1 MGSLVERTTLGQVLG
16 NEFTPL
22 RLMALGSNA
31 PLVPHPSND
40 KPPYPLLLCWVR
52 FSHQMGDLV
61 NVFEKYETLGKREGL
76 WGLQLGSLN
85 QTSHSPFCCPGKTQD
100 KHSKRAWIFLS
111 FSISI
116 SKVRESPLSMTEQWS
131 HGHVPG
137 PFLCPSLRL
146 LQNKS
151 GLHLIPRS
159 HRALP

>member
-100 KHSKRAWIFLS
+100 KNWPSPSQEESLELFL
-111 FSISI
+111 
-116 SKVRESPLSMTEQWS
+116 KPLGSGWLPFHGKAHGINCVSLMTS
-131 HGHVPG
+131 
-137 PFLCPSLRL
+137 R
-146 LQNKS
+146 
-151 GLHLIPRS
+151 
-159 HRALP
+159 